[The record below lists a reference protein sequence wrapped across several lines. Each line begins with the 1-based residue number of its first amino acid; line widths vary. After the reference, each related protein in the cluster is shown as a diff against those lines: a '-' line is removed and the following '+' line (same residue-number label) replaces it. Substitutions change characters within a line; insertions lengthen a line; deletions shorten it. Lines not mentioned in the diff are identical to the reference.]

1 MAKSNGSSHDL
12 YIVESSVA
20 KLVAHLTNA
29 TLSFSG
35 ETIDLTS
42 KDNGGFRDFIMGI
55 KSFSISAEGFTDF
68 QPGTDNR
75 NFDDFM
81 TAARAGSS
89 LILLLKNA
97 TTGDTTHQGTAYVT
111 ALELVSPMEAG
122 LSFTTTLEFAGD
134 LTIGT
139 VS

>member
-1 MAKSNGSSHDL
+1 MAKSNASSHDL
-12 YIVESSVA
+12 YIVESTVA
-20 KLVAHLTNA
+20 KLVAHLTNV

-35 ETIDLTS
+35 ETIDLTT
-42 KDNGGFRDFIMGI
+42 KDNGGFRDFIMGV
-55 KSFSISAEGFTDF
+55 KSFSLSAEGLTDF

-75 NFDDFM
+75 NFDDLM

-89 LILLLKNA
+89 LTLLLKNA
-97 TTGDTTHQGTAYVT
+97 TTGDSTHQGTAYVT
-111 ALELVSPMEAG
+111 ALDLVSPMEAG

-134 LTIGT
+134 LTIGA